1 MSECYNSVMEQK
13 VFGNIMFVL
22 CLHTKQLAI
31 TDRRYIYL
39 YKRLQCYIH
48 YSIFIKQNK
57 NARLRC
63 RAFCLRSYDFDY
75 LSLLKSIRSF
85 SSFEPLAFSNI
96 SRRCS
101 TVRFFFSSPEISRII
116 LPSLIIIRRLP

>member
-13 VFGNIMFVL
+13 VFGNIMLVL
-22 CLHTKQLAI
+22 CLHTKQLYKYGGQH
-31 TDRRYIYL
+31 RYNN
-39 YKRLQCYIH
+39 
-48 YSIFIKQNK
+48 YSLFTIQYSLNKIKMPD
-57 NARLRC
+57 C
-63 RAFCLRSYDFDY
+63 GVGHFVCDYMIFDY

>member
-1 MSECYNSVMEQK
+1 MVQLFHFYIRFNQNSRILHGEYPMNAPTGCF
-13 VFGNIMFVL
+13 VFAHKTIGEHGSPLQRGCMVS
-22 CLHTKQLAI
+22 
-31 TDRRYIYL
+31 YI
-39 YKRLQCYIH
+39 
-48 YSIFIKQNK
+48 NK

-63 RAFCLRSYDFDY
+63 RAFCLRLYDFDY